1 VNTDASGR
9 AATAWTLGGGTGT
22 QRVEASAPGAGS
34 VRFEAT
40 SAAGSPSAL
49 GIVTQPSGTAQVGVP
64 FARQPVIQVRD
75 AAGNPVPAAGV
86 TVTAAIANGSG
97 SLIGTTSRT
106 TGADG
111 RAVFTDL
118 GITGTTGSRRLIF
131 AASGFT
137 SATSASIDVRAAPT
151 TTRILSDS
159 PDPSQPGQGVEVVF
173 EVTSPGGPPPG
184 TVRVTASGGSES
196 CSADVA
202 AGRCTIV
209 LNGDGTRTLTASFQ
223 GGGLFQS
230 SSDTESHQVITPDQ
244 PPVAVDDG
252 YSANAGAPLV
262 VGAGAGVLANDS
274 DPDGDAMTAELVSG
288 PTNGALVLNGDGSFQ
303 YTSTPDFFGSVS
315 FTYRV
320 NAGGASD
327 TAIAV
332 IIVN

>member
-1 VNTDASGR
+1 
-9 AATAWTLGGGTGT
+9 
-22 QRVEASAPGAGS
+22 VEASAPGAGS

-49 GIVTQPSGTAQVGVP
+49 GIVTQPSATAQVGVP

-75 AAGNPVPAAGV
+75 AAGNPVPAPGV
-86 TVTAAIANGSG
+86 SVTAAIANGSG

-131 AASGFT
+131 AAPGFT
-137 SATSASIDVRAAPT
+137 SATSLSINVRPAAT

-159 PDPSQPGQGVEVVF
+159 PDPSQPGQGVAVAF
-173 EVTSPGGPPPG
+173 EVTYAGGTPPG

-196 CSADVA
+196 CSADVS

-209 LNGDGTRTLTASFQ
+209 LNGDGTRTLTATFQ
-223 GGGLFQS
+223 GGTLFEA
-230 SSDTESHQVITPDQ
+230 SSDNESHQVIAPDQ
-244 PPVAVDDG
+244 PPVAQDDG
-252 YSANAGAPLV
+252 YSASAGVPLV
-262 VGAGAGVLANDS
+262 IGAGAGVLANDS
-274 DPDGDAMTAELVSG
+274 DPDGDPMTAELVTG
-288 PTNGALVLNGDGSFQ
+288 PSNGLLTLNGDGSFQ

-327 TAIAV
+327 TGTAV